1 VVSEREYV
9 GARREQSLSEARREA
24 DAVRRVLAVDD
35 AEINVELVAQA
46 AEPLLERAS
55 ARRPKDIRDEEELQE
70 ESVAAG
76 WTSSAT
82 WLPASFV

>member
-1 VVSEREYV
+1 MVPEREHV
-9 GARREQSLSEARREA
+9 GARREQPLSEARREA
-24 DAVRRVLAVDD
+24 DPVRRVLAVDH
-35 AEINVELVAQA
+35 AEVHVELLAQA

-55 ARRPKDIRDEEELQE
+55 ARRPEDVGDEEEVQE